1 MAGQTVSAPDGRKL
15 EVCVWGDPD
24 GAPVFWL
31 HGTPGSRF
39 LRHPDDSYLDH
50 RLRVVTYDRPG
61 YGLSTRLPG
70 RRAVDVADDVRAI
83 ADALDLDRFGVAGVS
98 GGGPGA
104 LAATALL
111 PDRVVRC
118 AVVAGPAPF
127 SADGLDFGAGIAD
140 DDWQEWQ
147 MAVQGAAALEPRW
160 REFRAWLE
168 VGMPGVP
175 ADYRSIMMEMSYEAG
190 RQGSAGY
197 IDDSL
202 SLVDEWGFALE
213 DVRAPTQIMVAR
225 EDTSV
230 PAAHGEW
237 LVRRLPAAELITV
250 DGGHLGPR
258 HEPEMRLLAW
268 VGHGTP

>member
-1 MAGQTVSAPDGRKL
+1 MAGQTVSAPDGRRL
-15 EVCVWGDPD
+15 EVCVWGDPA

-31 HGTPGSRF
+31 HGTPGSRL
-39 LRHPDDSYLDH
+39 LRHPGDSYLDH

-61 YGLSTRLPG
+61 YGLSTRVRG
-70 RRAVDVADDVRAI
+70 RRAADVADDVRAI

-118 AVVAGPAPF
+118 GVVAGPAPF
-127 SADGLDFGAGIAD
+127 SADGLDFAAGMAD
-140 DDWQEWQ
+140 DERQEWQ
-147 MAVQGAAALEPRW
+147 LAVDGAAALEPSW
-160 REFRAWLE
+160 LEFRAWLE
-168 VGMPGVP
+168 VGLPDVP

-197 IDDSL
+197 VDDYL
-202 SLVDEWGFALE
+202 SLVDEWGFTLE
-213 DVRAPTQIMVAR
+213 DVRASTRIMVAR

-230 PAAHGEW
+230 PVAHGEW
-237 LVRRLPAAELITV
+237 LVRRLPAGELIMV
-250 DGGHLGPR
+250 DGGRLGPG
-258 HEPEMRLLAW
+258 HEPEVRLLAW